1 MFSFKTVTMIKV
13 EADHLNSPVTID
25 IRMEQDVPY
34 FKVGKSGW
42 LARLLCNDGSNIEKA
57 LTGSRLL
64 DSISTLRDSMYRS
77 KVGMNKNQ
85 KKTKKIKVK
94 QVFVDGSPSEIH
106 TPTIA
111 GIEGRTIRI
120 LLDPPKLAVW
130 VHADPSVMEYMYKV
144 VNEERKHCKPNEP
157 VIAKDKATPSIEL
170 PKGIIEIRSGPQRG
184 FVRVRDNARETC
196 NKEEMPLSQDRLH
209 KPRKHHHSCNDLARE
224 R

>member
-64 DSISTLRDSMYRS
+64 DSISTLRDR
-77 KVGMNKNQ
+77 

-196 NKEEMPLSQDRLH
+196 SKEEIPLSQDRLH
-209 KPRKHHHSCNDLARE
+209 KPRQHHHSCNDLARE